1 MNGRSNDNDINFRGL
16 RLIALFCIGWT
27 PAFTL
32 LPDFFLSLLGYE
44 FPLLSGVCWAIGI
57 VLVAVFMSYVCIKIM
72 NDFKISALVFS
83 GVGLLFVSQTFRV
96 IRSMGMLDDRAIPE
110 WVDVVR
116 AADNLLNGLGIT
128 LVALAFAYALIEMLY
143 SRQQIL
149 KDHDRLASEIARR
162 AKVEEELREH
172 EALLRG
178 ISTSALDGIIVMD
191 NEGRVTYWNPAAEKI
206 LGYNADEIIGQL
218 LHKVLVPPNRRHEY
232 NMGISEWQQTG
243 KGPVVGK
250 ITVLKTMTKCGREID
265 AELSVSSMEI
275 AGNWHAVGILRDV
288 TQRKQAQEEYST
300 ILQAAMDGF
309 WIVDGT
315 GKIVDVN
322 DTYCSIIGYSREELL
337 RMKVYDV
344 EVIENSDDIIS
355 RIRTIHQKGHGRFET
370 RHRRKDGKL
379 IDIEVSVMGYGS
391 SEGKRQ
397 YVFLRDITEKKR
409 DEKERRDLEAQ
420 VQYTQKLESLGILAG
435 GIAHDFNNILQI
447 ILGNV
452 NLIQKVLSQLSPAYQ
467 FTDNIKRSVDRAVV
481 LTRQMLAYS
490 GSRSV
495 ALQAVNLNDV
505 AGEMIHL
512 LHVSI
517 SRKVTVQTNFMKGLP
532 AIEGDPA
539 QIQQVA
545 MNLILNASESLDE
558 GTGGVVTVSTMIL
571 HCTEEY
577 LGRSHALYQAPE
589 GNYVCLEVSDTGCGM
604 SEDVLTKLFDPFFT
618 TKFTGRGLGMS
629 AVLGIMRGHKG
640 AILVDSIP
648 GKGTTIQV
656 LFPMAGVSFT
666 HAAQGEAS
674 IPLATPGRAHMV
686 LFVDDEPDLLDLGVL
701 ALEQLGYTVLK
712 ATDGLEAVKIFESR
726 AEHIDGV
733 ILDLSMPQM
742 DGVETLKELRRIKPD
757 IRVILA
763 SGYAEQDLQAR
774 FEDQNINAF
783 LQKPYD
789 MQVLSERLETILH

>member
-1 MNGRSNDNDINFRGL
+1 MSVRLGEEGVNIGRL
-16 RLIALFCIGWT
+16 RLMALFCIGWT
-27 PAFTL
+27 VIFSL
-32 LPDFFLSLLGYE
+32 FPDFIMSLFDYE
-44 FPLLSGVCWAIGI
+44 IPGISGVSWAIGI
-57 VLVAVFMSYVCIKIM
+57 VLVCAFMGYLCLRIL
-72 NDFKISALVFS
+72 NDRRISSLVIF
-83 GVGLLFVSQTFRV
+83 GICLLFISQAFRI
-96 IRSMGMLDDRAIPE
+96 IRSMGMLDDRVIPE
-110 WVDVVR
+110 WIKIVR
-116 AADNLLNGLGIT
+116 ATDNLMNGLGIT
-128 LVALAFAYALIEMLY
+128 LMALAFVYILIEMLY
-143 SRQQIL
+143 SRQQIM
-149 KDHDRLASEIARR
+149 KDHDRLASEIAQR

-191 NEGRVTYWNPAAEKI
+191 NDGHVTYWNPAAEKI
-206 LGYNADEIIGQL
+206 LGYSADEIIGQP
-218 LHKVLVPPNRRHEY
+218 LHKVLVPQNRRHEY
-232 NMGISEWQQTG
+232 NMGISEWRQTG
-243 KGPVVGK
+243 QGPVVGK
-250 ITVLKTMTKCGREID
+250 ITVLKTMTKWGQEIE

-275 AGNWHAVGILRDV
+275 AGQWHAVGILRDV

-300 ILQAAMDGF
+300 ILRAAMDGF
-309 WIVDGT
+309 WIVDET

-337 RMKVYDV
+337 RMSIHDV
-344 EVIENSDDIIS
+344 EAQETSEEIIS
-355 RIRTIHQKGHGRFET
+355 RIQVIHRKGHGRFET
-370 RHRRKDGKL
+370 RHRRKDGKI
-379 IDIEVSVMGYGS
+379 IDIEVSVMGYGPS
-391 SEGKRQ
+391 KGRKQ
-397 YVFLRDITEKKR
+397 YVFLRDITEQKR
-409 DEKERRDLEAQ
+409 AEKERRDLEAQ

-490 GSRSV
+490 GARSV
-495 ALQAVNLNDV
+495 SLQAVNLSEV
-505 AGEMIHL
+505 AGEIIHL
-512 LHVSI
+512 LHASI
-517 SRKVTVQTNFMKGLP
+517 SRKVTVQTNFMNGLP
-532 AIEGDPA
+532 SVEGDPA

-571 HCTEEY
+571 HCTEDY
-577 LGRSHALYQAPE
+577 LSGSHALYQAPE
-589 GNYVCLEVSDTGCGM
+589 GNYACLEVSDTGCGM
-604 SEDVLTKLFDPFFT
+604 SEEIVKRLFDPFFT

-640 AILVDSIP
+640 AILVDSVS
-648 GKGTTIQV
+648 GKGTTIRV
-656 LFPMAGVSFT
+656 LFPMTGASLD
-666 HAAQGEAS
+666 HSPESEAQM
-674 IPLATPGRAHMV
+674 PLATPGKAHMV

-712 ATDGLEAVKIFESR
+712 ATDGLEALKIFESR

-742 DGVETLKELRRIKPD
+742 DGGQTLTELRRIKPD

-763 SGYAEQDLQAR
+763 SGYAEQDLQSR
-774 FEDQNINAF
+774 FEGQAVNGF
-783 LQKPYD
+783 LQKPYEI
-789 MQVLSERLETILH
+789 QVLSEKLNKILQ